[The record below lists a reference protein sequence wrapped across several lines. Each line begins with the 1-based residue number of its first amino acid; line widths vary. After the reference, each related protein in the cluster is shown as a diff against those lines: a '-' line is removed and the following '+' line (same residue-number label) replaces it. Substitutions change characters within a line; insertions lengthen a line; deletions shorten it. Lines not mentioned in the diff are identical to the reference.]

1 METLLRLLKSL
12 EKLSY
17 IVATYSF
24 VKITGLVSQTT
35 IVMHDLRI
43 LLGYTCKKIKKKIIS
58 KQTNSSIFDPLKT
71 LK

>member
-24 VKITGLVSQTT
+24 VNITSLASQTT
-35 IVMHDLRI
+35 IVMHDLCI
-43 LLGYTCKKIKKKIIS
+43 LLGYTCKKIKKTKKS
-58 KQTNSSIFDPLKT
+58 LNKQILPYLI
-71 LK
+71 LERH